1 MDLAELIHPGMTR
14 EDSFEISMEN
24 SAIHLG
30 SGSSRVLATPWMIAF
45 MERVSHRLLTCC
57 LPEGYSSVGT
67 HLDVRHLA
75 PTPVGA
81 TIRVRAEV
89 LSVEGIR
96 VYFSIEA
103 WDNVEKIGEGKHE
116 RVVIDEARFLRRVEK
131 KLASSIDLNL
141 PALLSR
147 RRGAAKWHKSPTQS
161 RQPVT
166 LPR

>member
-1 MDLAELIHPGMTR
+1 LNWWQERLAQLVGYGITYKELIMELSELIRPGMTR
-14 EDSFEISMEN
+14 EDSFPITMEN

-75 PTPVGA
+75 PTPIVT

-89 LSVEGIR
+89 HSLDGNR

-103 WDNVEKIGEGKHE
+103 WDNFEKIGEGTHE
-116 RVVIDEARFLRRVEK
+116 RVVIEEARFLRRVEK
-131 KLASSIDLNL
+131 KMASL
-141 PALLSR
+141 
-147 RRGAAKWHKSPTQS
+147 
-161 RQPVT
+161 
-166 LPR
+166 

>member
-1 MDLAELIHPGMTR
+1 MELSELIHPGMIR
-14 EDSFEISMEN
+14 EDSFPITMEN
-24 SAIHLG
+24 SAIHIG

-57 LPEGYSSVGT
+57 LPEGFSSVGT

-81 TIRVRAEV
+81 TIRVSAEV
-89 LSVEGIR
+89 LSLDENK

-103 WDNVEKIGEGKHE
+103 WDKLEKIGEGKHE

-131 KLASSIDLNL
+131 KIASM
-141 PALLSR
+141 
-147 RRGAAKWHKSPTQS
+147 
-161 RQPVT
+161 
-166 LPR
+166 